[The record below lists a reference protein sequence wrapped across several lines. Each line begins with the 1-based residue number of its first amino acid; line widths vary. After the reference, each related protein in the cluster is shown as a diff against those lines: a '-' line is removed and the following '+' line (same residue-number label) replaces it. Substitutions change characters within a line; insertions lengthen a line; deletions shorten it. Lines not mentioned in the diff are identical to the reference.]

1 MNEAHPSE
9 ALSPAVPESTG
20 DPSDSLDPE
29 WRREPRFAL
38 LEVVLDADG
47 TPADAEV
54 VLSSPAFDRHLGV
67 ESAVG
72 RRLTD
77 LSPHVP
83 AEDPPDW
90 YGIFQRVSLSGRAR
104 RFVRPSAMHGVLMEV
119 TVVPAGPPESRR
131 VAMVAVL
138 AGEEKQVEAE
148 LRRANLLL
156 EGIAEETDDLI
167 AAEDHDFRFVYYNQA
182 YAREFKALWGHELR
196 IGDSMVE
203 LMAPWPEELRK
214 ARELW
219 QRALDGESFRVETE
233 FGPTPAET
241 RSYDLRFSPLHDATG
256 HVVGAAHIFRDITD
270 RVRAEAELRESA
282 RRKDEF
288 LAMLGHELRNPL
300 AAIRHATELVK
311 RSGSDPGRMAQ
322 AAETLDR
329 QTAQM
334 GRLIDGLLE
343 VSRVASGKISL
354 VTETLDL
361 AEVVGEVV
369 ADHGGRIMET
379 GLALETTG
387 PEEGVLVVGDR
398 VRLAQIID
406 NLLMN
411 AIKFTP
417 DDGRVSVDVSVEG
430 EDAVVRVRDT
440 GVGIAPERLEQ
451 IFEAFHQERS
461 TAGAGGGGLGLG
473 LALARGLA
481 RLHQGSLVA
490 ASDGRGQGAEF
501 TLTLPRREGTG
512 AEESTGVR
520 AVGGPGYRM
529 LLVEDHIDAAEMLIL
544 LLEAHGHSAI
554 TVPSGAAALAALED
568 QAVEI
573 VLSDIGLPDMSGYQ
587 LAQRIRAEERWRDL
601 HLVALTGFGQA
612 ADRKRAMEAGF
623 DAHLTKPVTVE
634 EIETT
639 LAKLTRGDSD

>member
-1 MNEAHPSE
+1 MNDAHSSDRSMPGD
-9 ALSPAVPESTG
+9 PEST
-20 DPSDSLDPE
+20 DEPSDSLDPE

-38 LEVVLDADG
+38 LEVVLDATG
-47 TPADAEV
+47 TPVDAEV
-54 VLSSPAFDRHLGV
+54 ILSSPAYDRHVGV

-72 RRLTD
+72 RRLSD
-77 LSPHVP
+77 ISPDV
-83 AEDPPDW
+83 PPDIPPEW
-90 YGIFQRVSLSGRAR
+90 YEIFHRVSLSGRAR
-104 RFVRPSAMHGVLMEV
+104 RFVRPSPMHGVLMEV

-131 VAMVAVL
+131 VGMVAMV

-167 AAEDHDFRFVYYNQA
+167 AAEDHDFRFVYYNRA
-182 YAREFKALWGHELR
+182 YAREFKTLWGRDLR
-196 IGDSMVE
+196 IGDSMLD
-203 LMAPWPEELRK
+203 LMAPWPDELRK

-233 FGPTPAET
+233 FGPTPEDT
-241 RSYDLRFSPLHDATG
+241 RTYDLRFSPLHDATG

-311 RSGSDPGRMAQ
+311 RSGADPARIVQ

-354 VTETLDL
+354 VTEALDL
-361 AEVVGEVV
+361 AEVVTEVV
-369 ADHGGRIMET
+369 ADHGGRMT
-379 GLALETTG
+379 DSGLALERTG
-387 PEEGVLVVGDR
+387 LVEGVLVTGDR

-406 NLLMN
+406 NLLVN
-411 AIKFTP
+411 AIKFTEE
-417 DDGRVSVDVSVEG
+417 DGRVTVDVALEG
-430 EDAVVRVRDT
+430 EEAVVRVRDT
-440 GVGIAPERLEQ
+440 GIGIAPERLEQ

-461 TAGAGGGGLGLG
+461 TAGRGEGGLGLG

-490 ASDGRGQGAEF
+490 ASQGHERGSEF
-501 TLTLPRREGTG
+501 TLTLPRTEGVEVEEATG
-512 AEESTGVR
+512 GR
-520 AVGGPGYRM
+520 ATGGPGYRL

-544 LLEAHGHSAI
+544 LLEAHGHSAT
-554 TVPSGAAALAALED
+554 TVPSGAAALEALED
-568 QAVEI
+568 QTVEI

-587 LAQRIRAEERWRDL
+587 LAQRIRAEERWSDL
-601 HLVALTGFGQA
+601 RLVALTGFGQA

-639 LAKLTRGDSD
+639 LAELTGAGSD